1 MASHNRPED
10 ERVGRWSDAA
20 LDAYNAQRKLSL
32 VDQVKARR
40 ADFRR
45 QNLAHL
51 ALTMSLI
58 GCLLFVTAPVG
69 IVLGFTCLRG
79 GDGQPRPGERVA
91 MWAIILGLVPISVIA
106 AVVVEH
112 FVIRQH

>member
-1 MASHNRPED
+1 MASQHRPED

-20 LDAYNAQRKLSL
+20 LDAYNRQRKISL
-32 VDQVKARR
+32 ADQIKARR
-40 ADFRR
+40 ADYRR
-45 QNLAHL
+45 RNLASL

-69 IVLGFTCLRG
+69 IILGFACLRG

-91 MWAIILGLVPISVIA
+91 MWAIILGLVPISVVA
-106 AVVVEH
+106 AVLVER
-112 FVIRQH
+112 FVTGHH